1 MGVRRAGE
9 RFPRGGVPDGRS
21 RHGAGGQSAGG
32 SSRGA
37 LGARELPQQVRAS
50 ARVHGQG
57 RARVRQ
63 DVRLDPAGRDAQR
76 RRSGR
81 IRVRPF
87 RETPR
92 DRAEGQWPSGRDQLP
107 SRRAGAPVQ
116 GRRPGAAHVG
126 DLEPVG
132 SVPCGEGAQRRVREV
147 APGGGRHVR
156 GGVAGEGRRR
166 GCGRVRHVR
175 RAGDARTLPRGRDP
189 ARPDHDARP
198 SSGMGATL

>member
-87 RETPR
+87 REAPR

-166 GCGRVRHVR
+166 GADEFDTFGEPADVQD
-175 RAGDARTLPRGRDP
+175 GYLPGDP
-189 ARPDHDARP
+189 ADPTTMLDP